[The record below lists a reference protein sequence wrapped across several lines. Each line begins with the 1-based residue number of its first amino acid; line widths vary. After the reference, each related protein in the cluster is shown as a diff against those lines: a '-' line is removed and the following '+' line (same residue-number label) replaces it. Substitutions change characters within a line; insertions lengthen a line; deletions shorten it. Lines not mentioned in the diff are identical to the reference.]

1 MKYFLLCLWLTLAV
15 AEILRFNPIEVT
27 PDSVHNVH
35 VEFIDKAFEGALQF
49 MYGECDVQHPRNG
62 HHDIG
67 HLVVQRDAHP
77 ERLVWI
83 TPSDAPHGHCL
94 HAFNEARLVGR
105 SSPVTVESVKKRE
118 SLADL
123 ADMEG
128 PWFDG
133 IAYMTSKKNQDA
145 TLVSKAKD
153 TSIAI
158 VDGGMSG
165 LMTSLLLDSVGIH
178 NWHIIE
184 SSGRIGGRI
193 RTRYLNNT
201 RPEEYQYQE
210 MDPMRFLVSITYAD
224 TNETLEIM
232 DHRMVFQ
239 LADVLNEMNVDRPD
253 LHVNFILWI
262 QDGPNLPADNGGVR
276 LPDGRIPTAAQVA
289 ANTSLVHTAAPSNET
304 AVEHAE
310 AEYNNYTTINNQETI
325 RHIATNMYKLH
336 RWAVDNDM
344 FHWSEAGYPRYAL
357 GYNANILDYVTGTTD
372 TPIWSDLY
380 EDVYFAATKWRTI
393 DKGLESL
400 PRAIYPHVASRLTL
414 DRTVDGLVYDETS
427 GRIAVAWREDPL
439 QATPITHEYD
449 YAVVAAPFSKVR
461 LWSLP
466 RYSSLLSRAISTL
479 NYDSSCK
486 MALMYKTR
494 FWEHLPTP
502 IYGGCGSVD
511 VPGVGNICYPSYKI
525 NSTGPGVILASYISG
540 TPARS
545 TAALTEEEH
554 VALTQRTMV

>member
-1 MKYFLLCLWLTLAV
+1 M
-15 AEILRFNPIEVT
+15 
-27 PDSVHNVH
+27 
-35 VEFIDKAFEGALQF
+35 
-49 MYGECDVQHPRNG
+49 
-62 HHDIG
+62 
-67 HLVVQRDAHP
+67 
-77 ERLVWI
+77 
-83 TPSDAPHGHCL
+83 
-94 HAFNEARLVGR
+94 
-105 SSPVTVESVKKRE
+105 
-118 SLADL
+118 
-123 ADMEG
+123 
-128 PWFDG
+128 
-133 IAYMTSKKNQDA
+133 
-145 TLVSKAKD
+145 
-153 TSIAI
+153 
-158 VDGGMSG
+158 
-165 LMTSLLLDSVGIH
+165 
-178 NWHIIE
+178 
-184 SSGRIGGRI
+184 
-193 RTRYLNNT
+193 
-201 RPEEYQYQE
+201 
-210 MDPMRFLVSITYAD
+210 
-224 TNETLEIM
+224 
-232 DHRMVFQ
+232 
-239 LADVLNEMNVDRPD
+239 
-253 LHVNFILWI
+253 
-262 QDGPNLPADNGGVR
+262 GPNLPADNGGVR

-336 RWAVDNDM
+336 RWAVDNDR

-449 YAVVAAPFSKVR
+449 YTVVAAPFSKVR